1 MSSIWNNKSIYKA
14 WYLVKI
20 SWCTA
25 PISFKE
31 HINMMMSTRLPM
43 CFQRFWSLDI
53 NKTRQENDFLWKN
66 LFGRNHINRMP
77 KESKYNI
84 WQISVIFP
92 MCEKSMIMRII
103 VNTNSDLK
111 CCLIICDF
119 VYKLCYS
126 RKCDGIH
133 ILSVV
138 CKICQNHCLWMKI
151 SLSKP
156 HPTWLCK
163 ACCFYFLI
171 LLPLTIKIDL
181 LHMKTVFGVI

>member
-1 MSSIWNNKSIYKA
+1 MSSIWNNKRIYKT

-31 HINMMMSTRLPM
+31 RINMMMSTKLPM

-53 NKTRQENDFLWKN
+53 NRTRQENEFLWKN
-66 LFGRNHINRMP
+66 LFGRNHINRML
-77 KESKYNI
+77 KESKYKI
-84 WQISVIFP
+84 EQTSVIFP
-92 MCEKSMIMRII
+92 MCEKSLIHFLSID
-103 VNTNSDLK
+103 SDLK
-111 CCLIICDF
+111 FCLMTGDF
-119 VYKLCYS
+119 IYKFWYS
-126 RKCDGIH
+126 RRCDGIH
-133 ILSVV
+133 TLSVV
-138 CKICQNHCLWMKI
+138 CKICQKHCFWMKT

-156 HPTWLCK
+156 QPTWLCK

-181 LHMKTVFGVI
+181 LHMKTVFGVVW